1 MSTKTKDDEAFDTLV
16 GNASTITK
24 VNNLRAVKNFVDY
37 HKDMIESDN
46 TVTETAKDN
55 AIRLLY
61 DSWYAYMEQSLG
73 LNRV

>member
-1 MSTKTKDDEAFDTLV
+1 MSTPSQEYKPSATME
-16 GNASTITK
+16 I
-24 VNNLRAVKNFVDY
+24 VNNLRAIKAFVDY

-61 DSWYAYMEQSLG
+61 DSWYAYMEQALG